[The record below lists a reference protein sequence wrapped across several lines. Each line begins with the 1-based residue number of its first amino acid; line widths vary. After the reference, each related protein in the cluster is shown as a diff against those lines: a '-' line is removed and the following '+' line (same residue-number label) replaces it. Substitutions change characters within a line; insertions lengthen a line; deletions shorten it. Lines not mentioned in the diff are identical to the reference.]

1 MSNSKRRRR
10 WTAEQKWQIIREARQ
25 AGNTVSEV
33 CRRHG
38 IASGQF
44 YGWEKQAQKGAL
56 KALRNGNRR
65 RKQRAEITQMQAELD
80 RLRRVVAELSAEN
93 LELKKGRWP

>member
-1 MSNSKRRRR
+1 MSNSKRHRR

-25 AGNTVSEV
+25 TGNTVSEV

-44 YGWEKQAQKGAL
+44 YSWEKQAQKGAL

-65 RKQRAEITQMQAELD
+65 RKQSAEITQMQAELD
-80 RLRRVVAELSAEN
+80 RLRRVVAELSVEN